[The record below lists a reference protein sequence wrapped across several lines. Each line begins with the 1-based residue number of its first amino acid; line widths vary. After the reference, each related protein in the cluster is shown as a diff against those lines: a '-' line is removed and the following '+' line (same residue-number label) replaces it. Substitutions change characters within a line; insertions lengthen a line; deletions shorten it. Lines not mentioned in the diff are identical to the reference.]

1 MLTLK
6 VGVNDPITFE
16 VLKNALGAIADEMGI
31 VLRRSSY
38 SPNIKERK
46 DFSCALFDSDG
57 RLVAQAEHIP
67 VHLGAMPHS
76 VRTLLREFKD
86 DIHEGDVFILN
97 DPFHGGTHLPD
108 ITIAHPIFYNHK
120 LVAFAVNRA
129 HHSDIG
135 GSTPGSM
142 SPLSTDVHQEG
153 VLIPPTKLVD
163 QGRLN
168 KPFLTFLLSNVR
180 TPKERLGDLRA
191 QEAANTVGMRR
202 MVDL

>member
-6 VGVNDPITFE
+6 DGVNDPITFE

-97 DPFHGGTHLPD
+97 DPFHEN
-108 ITIAHPIFYNHK
+108 IAFVYVI
-120 LVAFAVNRA
+120 LEFA
-129 HHSDIG
+129 
-135 GSTPGSM
+135 
-142 SPLSTDVHQEG
+142 
-153 VLIPPTKLVD
+153 K
-163 QGRLN
+163 
-168 KPFLTFLLSNVR
+168 
-180 TPKERLGDLRA
+180 
-191 QEAANTVGMRR
+191 
-202 MVDL
+202 

>member
-86 DIHEGDVFILN
+86 DISEGDVFILN
-97 DPFHGGTHLPD
+97 DPFHGGRPLPHL
-108 ITIAHPIFYNHK
+108 TTAHPIIYHHK
-120 LVAFAVNRA
+120 LLPFAVDSA
-129 HHSDIG
+129 H
-135 GSTPGSM
+135 
-142 SPLSTDVHQEG
+142 Q
-153 VLIPPTKLVD
+153 
-163 QGRLN
+163 
-168 KPFLTFLLSNVR
+168 
-180 TPKERLGDLRA
+180 
-191 QEAANTVGMRR
+191 
-202 MVDL
+202 